1 MFALFQAL
9 WLVHDFLKLKCGNC
23 ALFEASP
30 TPRRIIS
37 YLLHTTDLFNENNAR
52 IALVGNSRAHRLIF
66 RCDTPHSLSQE
77 TATQLVI
84 PTLYLVSWLFLTR
97 IFPFWGQGNP
107 FLSGES
113 ISAKVCQFAIS
124 CPQGV
129 GTENRKKSGGIKHK
143 VYTVLCELF
152 IRMYCQYH
160 QKWEAINY
168 HRHVSGISQEHNGVG
183 FGQKV

>member
-1 MFALFQAL
+1 MP
-9 WLVHDFLKLKCGNC
+9 FLKVRCGNR

-52 IALVGNSRAHRLIF
+52 IALVGSSRACRLIF
-66 RCDTPHSLSQE
+66 RYNTPHSLSQE
-77 TATQLVI
+77 TATQPVI
-84 PTLYLVSWLFLTR
+84 PTLYLGSWLFLTKT
-97 IFPFWGQGNP
+97 FPFWGKGNP

-124 CPQGV
+124 CPQGM
-129 GTENRKKSGGIKHK
+129 GTENRAKSGGVKYK

-152 IRMYCQYH
+152 IGIYCQYH

-168 HRHVSGISQEHNGVG
+168 HRYVSGIRQPHNGVR
-183 FGQKV
+183 FGLKV